1 MTKAKN
7 LEEMLRAPFSASD
20 LEWRIGRTIK
30 GDRAVMLPYVT
41 ARGIQNRLDDVF
53 GVAGW
58 SASYEVVPDYGVICT
73 ITCDAGGKEVK
84 KSDGSGFTQV
94 ESLKGAISGA
104 LKRAAVQLGI
114 GRYLYNLPDV
124 VVNVSNKRFYG
135 TITLPD
141 EFLPE
146 NERMGNSDVKV
157 SYKKSYGAESKGA
170 TKESVGSGENHVSKG
185 ELTPDVEKALDFVV
199 QHDKYNEGKKLRDV
213 WDKSIVFLANGKG
226 EQAEAAKLV
235 ARYKGLL

>member
-1 MTKAKN
+1 MTKEGKN
-7 LEEMLRAPFSASD
+7 DLETLLRAPFSASD
-20 LEWRIGRTIK
+20 LEWRIGRTISK
-30 GDRAVMLPYVT
+30 GDKAIMLPYVT

-58 SASYEVVPDYGVICT
+58 SASYEVIPDYGVLCT
-73 ITCDAGGKEVK
+73 ITCVDRDENTIK

-94 ESLKGAISGA
+94 ESLKGGISGA

-124 VVNVSNKRFYG
+124 VVSVENKRFYG

-146 NERMGNSDVKV
+146 DERTGNAEVLV
-157 SYKKSYGAESKGA
+157 SYKAYNRGNKNDAPSHTA
-170 TKESVGSGENHVSKG
+170 NKG
-185 ELTPDVEKALDFVV
+185 EMTPDVEKALDFVV
-199 QHDKYNEGKKLRDV
+199 QHDKYNEGKKLRDLR
-213 WDKSIVFLANGKG
+213 DKNLLFIANGKG
-226 EQAEAAKLV
+226 EQAEAAQVV
-235 ARYKGLL
+235 ARYKGLM